1 MPARRAVMS
10 LSLDGTPDRPHPLPM
25 LRRALLALPL
35 ATPALAQTA
44 GERPIRLVIAFP
56 PGGSTDILARLI
68 APRMSELLGA
78 AVTPENRSGASGAVG
93 AGHVVQSAADG
104 STILIDS
111 GGQSVNPF
119 LMRGLGF
126 DYVRDLAPVT
136 LLATLP
142 LILVARAEL
151 GVTTLTGLLDRLRAE
166 PNEARYG
173 SVGIGARVHLAMAQ
187 LLRRASIRG
196 EHIPYRG
203 GADQVAGL
211 LRGDTPFGFTSP
223 ALAAPLI
230 RDGRVSA
237 IGVSSPARFPGLP
250 EVPTVAEQGFPG
262 FAIGDWLGLL
272 VPAATPP
279 AAIAR
284 IAAAAVDAVNQPAL
298 RPRLDALGLL
308 PAAQGPEAFA
318 RFLAAER
325 AEFEALIRGEGI
337 RLDS

>member
-1 MPARRAVMS
+1 
-10 LSLDGTPDRPHPLPM
+10 M

-35 ATPALAQTA
+35 AAPALAQA
-44 GERPIRLVIAFP
+44 PADRPVRLVIAFP

-68 APRMSELLGA
+68 APRMAELLGTT
-78 AVTPENRSGASGAVG
+78 VTPENRSGASGAVG
-93 AGHVVQSAADG
+93 AGHVAQSLPDG
-104 STILIDS
+104 STVLIDS

-119 LMRGLGF
+119 LMRGLAF

-142 LILVARAEL
+142 LILIARAEFGAGSL
-151 GVTTLTGLLDRLRAE
+151 PALLARLREDPAQ
-166 PNEARYG
+166 ARYG
-173 SVGIGARVHLAMAQ
+173 SVGVGARVHLAMAQ
-187 LLRRASIRG
+187 LLRRAGIRG

-203 GADQVAGL
+203 GADQIAGL

-223 ALAAPLI
+223 ALAAPLVSE
-230 RDGRVSA
+230 GRVKA
-237 IGVSSPARFPGLP
+237 LAVSSPERFPGLP

-262 FAIGDWLGLL
+262 FAMGDWLGLL
-272 VPAATPP
+272 VPAATPAP
-279 AAIAR
+279 VVQR
-284 IAAAAVDAVNQPAL
+284 IAAAAADAVNQPAL

-308 PAAQGPEAFA
+308 PAAEGPAAFA

-325 AEFEALIRGEGI
+325 AEMEALIRGEGI